1 MGLMRGHSEERLG
14 EYSEIDY
21 ISERGVFEVME
32 CFVLDS
38 LGEQVNVIN
47 SLPGRY

>member
-1 MGLMRGHSEERLG
+1 MRGHSEKRLG
-14 EYSEIDY
+14 ECSEVGY
-21 ISERGVFEVME
+21 ISERGVFEIME

-38 LGEQVNVIN
+38 LDEQVNVID